1 MHDRE
6 KVIKA
11 LEMCETKNECVL
23 CPYTDWCG
31 DYEDYAVDCTS
42 MLAKDARVLL
52 KEQEKTPVVF
62 SQDDGS
68 VTTACGNCGWG
79 LDKAY
84 SRCPKCQKE
93 LDWNALQE

>member
-1 MHDRE
+1 MDRE

-11 LEMCETKNECVL
+11 VESCFD
-23 CPYTDWCG
+23 DWLDRHSNFYPAQL
-31 DYEDYAVDCTS
+31 DYVRQIKADA
-42 MLAKDARVLL
+42 LAML

-68 VTTACGNCGWG
+68 VTTACGNCGWD

>member
-1 MHDRE
+1 MDRE
-6 KVIKA
+6 KVVKA
-11 LEMCETKNECVL
+11 VDICLGHGKCND
-23 CPYTDWCG
+23 CPYCLSGKGYTTMNCR
-31 DYEDYAVDCTS
+31 DY
-42 MLAKDARVLL
+42 MLRDVIALL

-68 VTTACGNCGWG
+68 VTTACGNCGWD